1 MRKQLD
7 LLRQRLDGLAQRER
21 LLLLVVGAALIYGLL
36 DASLIG
42 PQQRKLAAMHAEE
55 QGQQE
60 VLAVLREELAE
71 KEKAAALSN
80 ETQRVQREQLA
91 EMQATLAAFE
101 ASVSRAEGDA
111 SPLGT
116 LVRQLLALPPELSLL
131 SLSTL
136 PATELQASVGSS
148 TGDGGTGGSR
158 AEPARKKI
166 YRHGVKFSVKGDYL
180 TLLAYLETL
189 QNSPLRLFWSDLGI
203 STKTYPDAVLDVT
216 LYTLSEQASDA
227 LR

>member
-21 LLLLVVGAALIYGLL
+21 LLLLAVGAALIYGLL

-42 PQQRKLAAMHAEE
+42 PQQRKLAAMHADE
-55 QGQQE
+55 QGQQQ
-60 VLAVLREELAE
+60 VLAALREELAA
-71 KEKAAALSN
+71 KERAAALSN

-91 EMQATLAAFE
+91 EMQATLAAFA

-148 TGDGGTGGSR
+148 TGGSD
-158 AEPARKKI
+158 ATAPARKKI

-203 STKTYPDAVLDVT
+203 STKTYPEAVLDVT
-216 LYTLSEQASDA
+216 LYTLSEQASEA

>member
-1 MRKQLD
+1 
-7 LLRQRLDGLAQRER
+7 
-21 LLLLVVGAALIYGLL
+21 
-36 DASLIG
+36 
-42 PQQRKLAAMHAEE
+42 MHADE
-55 QGQQE
+55 QGQQQ
-60 VLAVLREELAE
+60 VLAALREELAA
-71 KEKAAALSN
+71 KERTAALSN

-111 SPLGT
+111 SPLGN

-136 PATELQASVGSS
+136 PATELQASAGSS
-148 TGDGGTGGSR
+148 APDSGAT
-158 AEPARKKI
+158 APARKTI

-189 QNSPLRLFWSDLGI
+189 QNATLRLFWSDLGI
-203 STKTYPDAVLDVT
+203 STKTYPEAVLDVT